1 MLNGVTVLAETT
13 MTESKAASELIKAL
27 QAGGHIIYMRHGPT
41 EHTQHDSERET
52 FDDCTQ
58 QRNLSEAG
66 RTLLAKI
73 HDSMSMKQIPI
84 GEVYSS
90 PYCRAIDTADIVF
103 GKHTV
108 EPMLKFSISKDK
120 FESEQLAN
128 WLAVTMRGV
137 KSQKDNIVFVGHTSN
152 LKDGVG
158 VWPKPEGVMVIFKND
173 AGQLNYEGMIQPE
186 HWFE

>member
-1 MLNGVTVLAETT
+1 
-13 MTESKAASELIKAL
+13 
-27 QAGGHIIYMRHGPT
+27 
-41 EHTQHDSERET
+41 
-52 FDDCTQ
+52 
-58 QRNLSEAG
+58 
-66 RTLLAKI
+66 
-73 HDSMSMKQIPI
+73 
-84 GEVYSS
+84 
-90 PYCRAIDTADIVF
+90 VF

-128 WLAVTMRGV
+128 WLAVTMRSV
-137 KSQKDNIVFVGHTSN
+137 KSQKDNVVFVGHTSN

-158 VWPKPEGVMVIFKND
+158 IWPKPEGVMVIFKND